1 MNKQLENLSLYH
13 SLRELAL
20 NGKVVCFSG
29 AGMSA
34 ESNLS
39 TFRDAG
45 GLWEK
50 NRIEDVATPD
60 AWQRNPER
68 VLNFYNQRRK
78 QLFTVE
84 PNAAH
89 LALAELEKIIDLR
102 IITQNVDNLHERAGS
117 SNVMHVHGELMKA
130 QSELD
135 PSYVVELE
143 DWQLQI
149 GDKCPRGGQLR
160 PHVVW
165 FGEPVE
171 KMEAAYQLVA
181 KADLLLVVGTSLEV
195 YPAAGLVTSVNPHV
209 TKLLIDPSE
218 LNLTG
223 VSNAHHLKTTATN
236 GMQQLLKL
244 ITNK

>member
-1 MNKQLENLSLYH
+1 MNRWLQNLEIFPKLRKLS
-13 SLRELAL
+13 L
-20 NGKVVCFSG
+20 NGKIVCFSG

-50 NRIEDVATPD
+50 NRIEDVATRG
-60 AWQRNPER
+60 AWQRDPQK

-78 QLFTVE
+78 QLFSVK

-89 LALAELEKIIDLR
+89 LALAQLENLIDLQ
-102 IITQNVDNLHERAGS
+102 IITQNVDDLHERAGS
-117 SNVMHVHGELMKA
+117 SNVMHLHGELMKA
-130 QSELD
+130 QSDLDAGYVIELD
-135 PSYVVELE
+135 HRP
-143 DWQLQI
+143 LQI

-171 KMEAAYQLVA
+171 KMGAAYRVAA
-181 KADLLLVVGTSLEV
+181 KADLLLIIGTSLEV
-195 YPAAGLVTSVNPHV
+195 YPAAGLVTSANSQVI
-209 TKLLIDPSE
+209 KLIIDPSKF
-218 LNLTG
+218 NLAR
-223 VSNAHHLKTTATN
+223 VSNVHHLKTTATD
-236 GMQQLLKL
+236 GMEQLLKVIL
-244 ITNK
+244 DI